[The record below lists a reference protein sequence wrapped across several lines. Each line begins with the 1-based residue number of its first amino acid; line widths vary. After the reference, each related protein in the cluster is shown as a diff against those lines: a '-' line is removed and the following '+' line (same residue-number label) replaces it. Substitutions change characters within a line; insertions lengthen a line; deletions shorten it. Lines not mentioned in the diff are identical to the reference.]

1 MKKNFFRYK
10 ILLFMLILS
19 ANNLFAQY
27 DNPNLDQVPQQ
38 YLDYLSTVS
47 PKAPLVVT
55 DNSGYDNF
63 DIGTAFAE
71 VHAVMNPRNPL
82 QSMAAWNTTAGSNL
96 YYTLNGIDWALAP
109 QPAWGQSMR
118 GDPVLA
124 YDSLGNGFFDNMY
137 GASILGTRTARTSDN
152 GQTWNNVAFG
162 NIGND
167 KNWIAADQSAGPY
180 SNYIYGVMTP
190 GNFVRSTD
198 NGASFVNTFG
208 STNQLPGMMVCVG
221 PNGSISGGC
230 VYFVTNTGSSFSPS
244 WSFFKSTNGGASFT
258 LASQVVF
265 ANYVGTNVAGRNSV
279 ENMRTRPYPFITA
292 DNSYGPHRGRL
303 YLVYASNTPVGD
315 GNKPD
320 IFCRFSDD
328 QGTSWSAETRIN
340 DDPNTE
346 THHQFMPAPW
356 CDKETGRLY
365 VQWMDTRNCPTSD
378 SALIYASYSDDGVTF
393 AANSQI
399 SNKKFKINCTSCGGG
414 GTPAY
419 LGDYNSITSNSV
431 TSVLAWTDFRVG
443 SFSNYVAY
451 YPDYAVKTSAPSV
464 NVNSGQSTTFK
475 VSVPSVKSYSKSVK
489 FTLSMDTLPVSG
501 SLNLSFV
508 GKDSVNT
515 YPDSVTV
522 KVDAVGTVT
531 PGKYSIKIISKGPN
545 GTPTHRRYV
554 SVLVNTSALAIG
566 TNRDGIAEYKVNGV
580 TYNSMQQL
588 YFTNGSSVTVQAI
601 SPRTVGTARYI
612 FVNWSNGGDTTQTIT
627 INSNTAL
634 TANYKVQYRLTVTTP
649 QGTAF
654 GGNVYYD
661 SGSSAT
667 FGVNSRIVNNGGT
680 NYYFKGWTG
689 SGAGSYSSP
698 DTTGIDSVVTYQ
710 INAVY
715 LETARYTTTTEIN
728 FLSSAIPEQYSLFQN
743 YPNPFNPTTN
753 IKFDIVKNG
762 NVKVVVYNALGK
774 AVSTLLDNTLTPGSY
789 EVNFNA
795 AGMASGIYYY
805 RITTKE
811 FSNVKKMLLIK

>member
-1 MKKNFFRYK
+1 MKKNFFK
-10 ILLFMLILS
+10 HAISICLFIFS
-19 ANNLFAQY
+19 ANILFAQY

-38 YLDYLSTVS
+38 YLDYLSTVQS
-47 PKAPLVVT
+47 KPFSIVT

-82 QSMAAWNTTAGSNL
+82 QSMAAWNTTSGANL
-96 YYTLNGIDWALAP
+96 YYTLNGIDWTLSP
-109 QPAWGQSMR
+109 QPAWGQAMR

-137 GASILGTRTARTSDN
+137 GASILGTRIARTSDN
-152 GQTWNNVAFG
+152 GQSWNNVSFG

-167 KNWIAADQSAGPY
+167 KNWVAADQSAGPY

-190 GNFVRSTD
+190 GNFVRSID
-198 NGASFVNTFG
+198 NGVSFTNTYS

-221 PNGSISGGC
+221 ANGSTSGGV
-230 VYFVTNTGSSFSPS
+230 VYFVTTVGSSFSPT
-244 WSFFKSTNGGASFT
+244 WTFFRSTDGGATFN

-292 DNSYGPHRGRL
+292 DNSFGPNRGRL
-303 YLVYASNTPVGD
+303 YLIYASNTPVGD

-320 IFCRFSDD
+320 IFCRYSDN

-340 DDPNTE
+340 DDANTVNN
-346 THHQFMPAPW
+346 HQFHPATW
-356 CDKETGRLY
+356 CDKQTGRLY
-365 VQWMDTRNCPTSD
+365 VQWMDTRDCPTSD

-399 SNKKFKINCTSCGGG
+399 SNKKFKINCTTCGGG

-419 LGDYNSITSNSV
+419 LGDYNSLASNSV
-431 TSVLAWTDFRVG
+431 TSIIAWTDFRAG
-443 SFSNYVAY
+443 TFGNYVAY
-451 YPDYAVKTSAPSV
+451 YPDYALKTSAPSI
-464 NVNSGQSTTFK
+464 NVNSGQSSTFK
-475 VSVPSVKSYSKSVK
+475 VSVPSVKAYNKSVK
-489 FTLSMDTLPVSG
+489 FTLSMDTLPASG

-531 PGKYSIKIISKGPN
+531 PGRYSVKIISKGPN

-554 SVLVNTSALAIG
+554 SVLVNTSVLNIG
-566 TNRDGIAEYKVNGV
+566 TNRNGIAEYKVNGV
-580 TYNSMQQL
+580 TYNNAQQL
-588 YFTNGSSVTVQAI
+588 YFPNGTSVTIQAI
-601 SPRTVGTARYI
+601 SPRTVGTSRYV
-612 FVNWSNGGDTTQTIT
+612 FVNWSNGGDTTQNIT
-627 INSNTAL
+627 INSNL
-634 TANYKVQYRLTVTTP
+634 NLFANYKIQYRLNVTSQ
-649 QGTAF
+649 QGTTF
-654 GGNVYYD
+654 GGNVFYD
-661 SGSSAT
+661 SGSTAT

-689 SGAGSYSSP
+689 TGAGAYNSQ
-698 DTTGIDSVVTYQ
+698 DTTGRDTIVSYQ
-710 INAVY
+710 INGVY
-715 LETARYTTTTEIN
+715 LENARYTTTTEIN
-728 FLSSAIPEQYSLFQN
+728 VLSALVPENYSLYQN
-743 YPNPFNPTTN
+743 YPNPFNPATN
-753 IKFDIVKNG
+753 IKFDIVKSG
-762 NVKVVVYNALGK
+762 NVKVVVYDALGK
-774 AVSTLLDNTLTPGSY
+774 AVSTLVDNSLQPGSY

-795 AGMASGIYYY
+795 SALSSGIYYY
-805 RITTKE
+805 RITTKD
-811 FSNVKKMLLIK
+811 FSSVKKMLLIK